1 MLTSKR
7 QDPDLLRWFHKGLTF
22 VRTLRGDDVAL
33 DQDHKRERLRGN
45 AALKT
50 IDKIARTAAGC
61 VAPNPCSCPLCSE
74 KD

>member
-1 MLTSKR
+1 MPDLSSKR
-7 QDPDLLRWFHKGLTF
+7 QELDWLRWLHKGVTF
-22 VRTLRGDDVAL
+22 VRTLRGDDV
-33 DQDHKRERLRGN
+33 DQDHKRERKRGTATLN
-45 AALKT
+45 T